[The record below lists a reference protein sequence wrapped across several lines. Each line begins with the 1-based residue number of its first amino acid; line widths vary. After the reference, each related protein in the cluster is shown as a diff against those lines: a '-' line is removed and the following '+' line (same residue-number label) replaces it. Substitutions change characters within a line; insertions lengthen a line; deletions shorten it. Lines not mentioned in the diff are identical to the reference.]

1 MPETETWTS
10 VSSIPALL
18 ERKAQQ
24 HPDELAF
31 TFVDYEVDPAGVPES
46 LTWSELYERVQVVA
60 QDLAQHGSP
69 GDRAVILAPQSM
81 EYLIGFFGAIH
92 AGFIAV
98 PLSMPAPGQNDERVA
113 HVLADCTPVVVLTT
127 SAVVDD
133 LRTYVHA
140 QSGQRAP
147 RMIEV
152 DALDFYSPPE
162 NPASPTITKIAY
174 LQYTSGSTR
183 APRGVELTHANVIA
197 NLDQMRF
204 DYFGGN
210 APDDLTIVS
219 WLPFYHDMGLIV
231 GLFIPASW
239 GRRGVLMTPQAF
251 AQSPARWIGHLATN
265 GHTFC
270 AAPNFAYDLSVRRV
284 SDDDM
289 AGLDLSGVL
298 VMMNGAERV
307 HASTVRRFNE
317 RFGPFGLSESAH
329 RPSYGLAEA
338 TVFVV
343 SSNPGRPLTM
353 VRFDPDKLAAGHAEL
368 CEAGGTEQVSNG
380 TPRCCTVR
388 IVDPETM
395 LEKPAGQVGEIWVH
409 GPQIS
414 AGYWR
419 NPELSRQVFHAEV
432 AEPSDGT
439 PRGPW
444 LRTGDLGVIFNDE
457 IFIVGRIKDLLIID
471 GRNHYPDDIEATV
484 AQFITGR
491 MAAISMPTD
500 TSEELVVLAEFKS
513 ADAELQQSLK
523 TQITAAVSQKHG
535 VRLADLVL
543 VESGTLPVT
552 TSGKVRRST
561 CTERFRLGELSRLG
575 AP

>member
-1 MPETETWTS
+1 MSNPAF
-10 VSSIPALL
+10 SIPALL
-18 ERKAQQ
+18 EHKAEQ

-31 TFVDYEVDPAGVPES
+31 TFVDYDVDPAGVSES
-46 LTWSELYERVQVVA
+46 LTWSELHERVQVVA
-60 QDLAQHGSP
+60 ENLAKHGSP

-81 EYLIGFFGAIH
+81 EYVVGFFGAIQ

-113 HVLADCTPVVVLTT
+113 HVLADCTPVAVLTT

-133 LRTYVHA
+133 LRTYVQA

-152 DALDFYSPPE
+152 DSLDFFSAPE
-162 NPASPTITKIAY
+162 KVSSQPITRIAY

-183 APRGVELTHANVIA
+183 APRGVELTHENLLA
-197 NLDQMRF
+197 NLDQMHF
-204 DYFGGN
+204 DYFERK

-219 WLPFYHDMGLIV
+219 WLPFYHDMGLVV
-231 GLFIPASW
+231 GLFIAASW
-239 GRRGVLMTPQAF
+239 GSNAVLMTPQAF
-251 AQSPARWIGHLATN
+251 AQSPARWIGHLAEN

-284 SDDDM
+284 TDADM

-317 RFGPFGLSESAH
+317 RFGRFGLPESAH

-343 SSNPGRPLTM
+343 SSNPGQPLAM
-353 VRFDPDKLAAGHAEL
+353 VRFDADKLAAGHAEL
-368 CEAGGTEQVSNG
+368 CEGGGSEQVGHG
-380 TPRCCTVR
+380 TPRSSDVR
-388 IVDPETM
+388 IVDPVTM
-395 LEKPAGQVGEIWVH
+395 LERPAGQVGEIWVH
-409 GPQIS
+409 GGQIS

-419 NPELSRQVFHAEV
+419 NPELSRQVFHSEV
-432 AEPSDGT
+432 AEPAQGT
-439 PRGPW
+439 PPGPW
-444 LRTGDLGVIFNDE
+444 LRTGDYGVLFDDE
-457 IFIVGRIKDLLIID
+457 LFIVGRIKDLLIID

-513 ADAELQQSLK
+513 DDAAAHATLK
-523 TQITAAVSQKHG
+523 TEITAAISRKHG
-535 VRLADLVL
+535 VRLADLML
-543 VESGTLPVT
+543 VAPGSLPVT

-561 CTERFRLGELSRLG
+561 CAERYRLGQFSRLG
-575 AP
+575 AR

>member
-1 MPETETWTS
+1 MPETEF
-10 VSSIPALL
+10 SIPALL

-24 HPDELAF
+24 QPDALAY
-31 TFVDYEVDPAGVPES
+31 TFVDYDADPNGVAES
-46 LTWSELYERVQVVA
+46 LTWSELHDRVQVVA
-60 QDLAQHGSP
+60 EELAKYGSP

-81 EYLIGFFGAIH
+81 EYVVGFFGAIQ

-98 PLSMPAPGQNDERVA
+98 PLSMPAPGQADERVA
-113 HVLADCTPVVVLTT
+113 CVLSDCSPVAVLTT

-133 LRTYVHA
+133 LRTYVQA
-140 QSGQRAP
+140 QSGRRSP

-152 DALDFYSPPE
+152 DALDFYSDAEPVVSQPL
-162 NPASPTITKIAY
+162 TKIAY

-183 APRGVELTHANVIA
+183 APRGVEITHENLIA

-204 DYFGGN
+204 DYFGAA
-210 APDDLTIVS
+210 APEDLTVVS
-219 WLPFYHDMGLIV
+219 WLPFYHDMGLVV
-231 GLFIPASW
+231 GLMIAATW
-239 GRRGVLMTPQAF
+239 GGNAVLMTPVSF
-251 AQSPARWIGHLATN
+251 AQSPARWLRHLAQN
-265 GHTFC
+265 GRTFS

-284 SDDDM
+284 TDGDM
-289 AGLDLSGVL
+289 AGLDLSGVT
-298 VMMNGAERV
+298 VTMNGAERV

-317 RFGPFGLSESAH
+317 RFGPFGLPESAH

-343 SSNPGRPLTM
+343 ASDPDRPLTT
-353 VRFDPDKLAAGHAEL
+353 VRFDADKLAAGHAEL
-368 CEAGGTEQVSNG
+368 CDVGGSEQVSCG
-380 TPRCCTVR
+380 TPRSSDVR
-388 IVDPETM
+388 VVDPATM

-409 GPQIS
+409 GAQIS
-414 AGYWR
+414 TGYWR

-432 AEPSDGT
+432 AEPSAGT

-444 LRTGDLGVIFNDE
+444 LRTGDLGVLVDGE
-457 IFIVGRIKDLLIID
+457 LFIVGRIKDLLIID

-484 AQFITGR
+484 AQFVTGR
-491 MAAISMPTD
+491 LAAISVDTE

-513 ADAELQQSLK
+513 DDSELLE
-523 TQITAAVSQKHG
+523 TLTTRITAAISQKHG
-535 VRLADLVL
+535 VRLADLML
-543 VESGTLPVT
+543 VGSGSLPVT

-561 CTERFRLGELSRLG
+561 CAQRYRSGQFTRLG

>member
-1 MPETETWTS
+1 MPETGPSMPSIPT
-10 VSSIPALL
+10 IPALL

-24 HPDELAF
+24 HPDETAF
-31 TFVDYEVDPAGVPES
+31 TFVDYETDPAGIAES
-46 LTWSELYERVQVVA
+46 LTWAELYERVQVVA
-60 QDLAQHGSP
+60 EHLAKHGSP
-69 GDRAVILAPQSM
+69 GDRAVILAPQSL
-81 EYLIGFFGAIH
+81 EYILGFFGAIQ

-98 PLSMPAPGQNDERVA
+98 PLSMPAPGQADERVA
-113 HVLADCTPVVVLTT
+113 CVLSDCSPVAVLTT

-133 LRTYVHA
+133 LRPYLQG
-140 QSGQRAP
+140 QSGRPA
-147 RMIEV
+147 RMIEI
-152 DALDFYSPPE
+152 DALDFYSDVK
-162 NPASPTITKIAY
+162 PAAAQPRTKIAY

-183 APRGVELTHANVIA
+183 APRGVELTHENVIA
-197 NLDQMRF
+197 NLDQMCI
-204 DYFGGN
+204 DYFGGE
-210 APDDLTIVS
+210 PPEDLTIVS

-231 GLFIPASW
+231 GLFIAATW
-239 GRRGVLMTPQAF
+239 GSNAVLMTPVSF
-251 AQSPARWIGHLATN
+251 AQSPARWIGHLAQN
-265 GHTFC
+265 GQTFC

-284 SDDDM
+284 TDDDM
-289 AGLDLSGVL
+289 AGLDLSGIT

-317 RFGPFGLSESAH
+317 RFGPFGLPAAAH

-343 SSNPGRPLTM
+343 ASDPGKPLTM
-353 VRFDPDKLAAGHAEL
+353 VRFDADKLAAGHAEL
-368 CEAGGTEQVSNG
+368 CDEGGSEQVSCG
-380 TPRCCTVR
+380 TPRSSDVR
-388 IVDPETM
+388 IVDPVTM

-409 GPQIS
+409 GAQIS
-414 AGYWR
+414 TGYWR

-444 LRTGDLGVIFNDE
+444 LRTGDLGVLFGGE
-457 IFIVGRIKDLLIID
+457 LFIVGRIKDLLIID

-491 MAAISMPTD
+491 MAAISVDTD

-513 ADAELQQSLK
+513 DDADQHEALK
-523 TQITAAVSQKHG
+523 TRITAAVSQKHG
-535 VRLADLVL
+535 VRLADLML
-543 VESGTLPVT
+543 VAPGSLPVT

-561 CTERFRLGELSRLG
+561 CAERYRLGQFSRLG

>member
-1 MPETETWTS
+1 MPETE
-10 VSSIPALL
+10 SSIPALL
-18 ERKAQQ
+18 ERRAQQ
-24 HPDELAF
+24 QPDEIAY
-31 TFVDYEVDPAGVPES
+31 TFFDYESDPAGVSES

-60 QDLAQHGSP
+60 EHVGKHGSP
-69 GDRAVILAPQSM
+69 GDRAVILAPQSL
-81 EYLIGFFGAIH
+81 EYVIGFFGVIQ
-92 AGFIAV
+92 AGLIAV
-98 PLSMPAPGQNDERVA
+98 PLSMPAPGQADERVA
-113 HVLADCTPVVVLTT
+113 CVLSDCSPVAVLTT

-140 QSGQRAP
+140 QDGRPA
-147 RMIEV
+147 RMIEI
-152 DALDFYSPPE
+152 DALDFYSDVK
-162 NPASPTITKIAY
+162 PAVGQPLTPRPVTKVAY

-197 NLDQMRF
+197 NLDQMRI
-204 DYFGGN
+204 DYFGGE
-210 APDDLTIVS
+210 APEDLTVVS

-231 GLFIPASW
+231 GLFVAATW
-239 GRRGVLMTPQAF
+239 GANAVLMTPVAF
-251 AQSPARWIGHLATN
+251 AQSPARWIRHLARN
-265 GHTFC
+265 GQTFC

-284 SDDDM
+284 TDEDM
-289 AGLDLSGVL
+289 DGLDLGGVT

-317 RFGPFGLSESAH
+317 RFGAFGLSESAH

-343 SSNPGRPLTM
+343 ASDPDRPPTV
-353 VRFDPDKLAAGHAEL
+353 VRFDADKLAAGHAEL
-368 CEAGGTEQVSNG
+368 CDAGGSEQVSCG
-380 TPRCCTVR
+380 TPRSSDVR
-388 IVDPETM
+388 IVDPQTM

-409 GPQIS
+409 GAQIS
-414 AGYWR
+414 TGYWR

-432 AEPSDGT
+432 AEPSAGT

-444 LRTGDLGVIFNDE
+444 LRTGDLGVLVDGE
-457 IFIVGRIKDLLIID
+457 LFIVGRIKDLLIID

-491 MAAISMPTD
+491 MAAISVDTD

-513 ADAELQQSLK
+513 DDAQAHEALK
-523 TQITAAVSQKHG
+523 TRITAAVSQQHG
-535 VRLADLVL
+535 VRLADLML
-543 VESGTLPVT
+543 VGSGSLPVT

-561 CTERFRLGELSRLG
+561 CAQRYRSGQFTRLG